1 MRYALAPLYCRPW
14 TLNGIT
20 PRLIESHYEINYG
33 GVVNRLNAI
42 SKELAE
48 LDPGSAPPETIHR
61 LKRDEFAALN
71 SMLLHELYFASMG
84 GDGRAVP
91 ESMAAALARDFGSVK
106 RWRDEFVSLASGLA
120 AAGGA
125 GWVLL
130 TYVPRDGRLINHA
143 AIDDTQTISG
153 GIPILALDLYEHAY
167 HIDFGA
173 NVSAYIASFM
183 RNIEWKAVET
193 RYGNA
198 TRVEPPPRL
207 VQPQFGDVPA
217 VTVEEVEAMLNGG
230 TPIQVLDVR
239 PRHYATRAPDIMKGA
254 VWRDP
259 ERLDEW
265 IGELS
270 KEQPVVT
277 FCVYGFHIGCETAVT
292 LRKAGFDARYMSG
305 GHYAWKAI
313 KGAVTVFDKD
323 NAETRGGQ
331 P

>member
-20 PRLIESHYEINYG
+20 PRLIESHYEVNYG

-48 LDPGSAPPETIHR
+48 LDPGTPPETIHR

-91 ESMAAALARDFGSVK
+91 ESMASALARDFGSVK

-120 AAGGA
+120 AAGT

-130 TYVPRDGRLINHA
+130 TYVPRDGRLINHVA
-143 AIDDTQTISG
+143 MDDTQTICG

-183 RNIEWKAVET
+183 RNIEWSVVQA

-198 TRVEPPPRL
+198 ARVEPPPRL

-217 VTVEEVEAMLNGG
+217 VTVEEVEAMLNAG

-313 KGAVTVFDKD
+313 KGAVTVFDKE
-323 NAETRGGQ
+323 NTEARGGQ
-331 P
+331 H